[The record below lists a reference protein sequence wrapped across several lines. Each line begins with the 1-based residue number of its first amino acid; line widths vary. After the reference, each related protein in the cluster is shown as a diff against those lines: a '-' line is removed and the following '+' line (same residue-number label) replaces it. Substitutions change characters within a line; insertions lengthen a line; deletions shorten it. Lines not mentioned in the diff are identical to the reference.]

1 MCFNLLNC
9 NLCYIR
15 KILWHKHFTNVSRKS
30 ILHFFTLVLW
40 HSVCWYSSRDTLRLI
55 SFHPY
60 SFLLYYRELKGKND
74 RGFFF
79 FFPPDYSYGY
89 PTIGK
94 LNSCLELKGQ
104 QNLSKKLSTVAVG
117 EGQSISRQKSKS
129 NEENRR
135 THLKITWFKESL
147 LFLALW

>member
-40 HSVCWYSSRDTLRLI
+40 HSVCWYSSRDKLRLI

-60 SFLLYYRELKGKND
+60 SFLLYYGELKGKND
-74 RGFFF
+74 LV
-79 FFPPDYSYGY
+79 FFPDHSYGY
-89 PTIGK
+89 ATVGK
-94 LNSCLELKGQ
+94 LNFCLELKGQ
-104 QNLSKKLSTVAVG
+104 QNLSKNLWMVTVR
-117 EGQSISRQKSKS
+117 EGQSILRLRRKS
-129 NEENRR
+129 NV
-135 THLKITWFKESL
+135 ESGRAGVEGYSEAFASVS
-147 LFLALW
+147 FL

>member
-40 HSVCWYSSRDTLRLI
+40 HSVCWYSSRDKLRLI

-60 SFLLYYRELKGKND
+60 SFLLYYGELKGKND
-74 RGFFF
+74 LFFF
-79 FFPPDYSYGY
+79 PDYSYGY
-89 PTIGK
+89 ATTGK
-94 LNSCLELKGQ
+94 PNCCLELKGQ
-104 QNLSKKLSTVAVG
+104 QNLSKKLSMVTVR
-117 EGQSISRQKSKS
+117 EGQNIPRLRSKR
-129 NEENRR
+129 NAENRR
-135 THLKITWFKESL
+135 THLKITWFQESV
-147 LFLALW
+147 LFLALG